1 MANKPEKW
9 KDTKKEKKQV
19 EKMTNNIVS
28 EFGYGEK
35 AKPKPQM
42 ANTPKLNPKKVQD
55 MLTGKTRV
63 SPIDTTARKKQLS
76 DFEKGQ
82 ALQEA
87 IRKKT
92 GVYPNTAN

>member
-1 MANKPEKW
+1 MAMANKPN
-9 KDTKKEKKQV
+9 V
-19 EKMTNNIVS
+19 
-28 EFGYGEK
+28 
-35 AKPKPQM
+35 PKPSV
-42 ANTPKLNPKKVQD
+42 PKLNPKKVQD

-82 ALQEA
+82 LLKEA

-92 GVYPNTAN
+92 GSYPNTAN